1 VRRFRLRRVATLLE
15 RVRAAAER
23 TRELERPLKEAIVE
37 RDAAI
42 LAAYDEGIPA
52 ARIAREAGLSRQ
64 RVHEIV
70 KSRPSE

>member
-1 VRRFRLRRVATLLE
+1 VATLLE
-15 RVRAAAER
+15 RVREAAER
-23 TRELERPLKEAIVE
+23 ARELERPLKAAIVE

-64 RVHEIV
+64 RVHEII
-70 KSRPSE
+70 KSRSDE

>member
-1 VRRFRLRRVATLLE
+1 MASLLG
-15 RVRAAAER
+15 RVRETAER
-23 TRELERPLKEAIVE
+23 TRELERPLKAAIVE

-42 LAAYDEGIPA
+42 LDAYDEGIPA

-70 KSRPSE
+70 KSRSDE

>member
-1 VRRFRLRRVATLLE
+1 VATLLE
-15 RVRAAAER
+15 RVRKTAER
-23 TRELERPLKEAIVE
+23 ARELEQPLREAIVE

-42 LAAYDEGIPA
+42 LAAHAEGIPA

-70 KSRPSE
+70 KSRSGK

>member
-1 VRRFRLRRVATLLE
+1 VATLLD
-15 RVRAAAER
+15 RVRATAER
-23 TRELERPLKEAIVE
+23 AREFERPFKAAIVE

-42 LAAYDEGIPA
+42 LAAHDEGIPA

-70 KSRPSE
+70 KPRSAE

>member
-1 VRRFRLRRVATLLE
+1 MATLLE
-15 RVRAAAER
+15 RLRGAAER

-42 LAAYDEGIPA
+42 LAA
-52 ARIAREAGLSRQ
+52 RIAREAGLSRQ

-70 KSRPSE
+70 KTRSD